1 MASVPSVRRCSIR
14 RRLVGVVGI
23 AVCVVGLPWG
33 VTGGGAITPTTV
45 HGSATVANSCTT
57 SFVPALQPP
66 GVASMSVT
74 VASDA
79 YPEPHTS
86 APVTLSNTTLT
97 LRLPGS
103 LLQAGVGSFISDGLV
118 IPTVAS
124 PVLAGSNTVEATH
137 TYSVNTTMTVHVI
150 GGVVQPLTATMNL
163 PDTTWHPIVAAT
175 PVVFVEKTM
184 TAVLAIDFTGIGTI
198 TTTFRCTPNALAAIV
213 TLHGSQALPT
223 RKAADS
229 PNAPR
234 AGGNGYTITIHNPST
249 LPVTLNAI
257 TDTLPTGFSYRAGST
272 TGATSSN
279 PSINGQNLSWAGPFN
294 APAGGNVSIHFNVTV
309 SSVAGFYY
317 NNAGGSTDAPYTVTP
332 TGKTALITVG
342 TPGNI
347 FAVELRNC
355 VNLHVGYNR
364 FPNGT
369 VVRWN
374 VSQNAIKVA
383 TGQFTAIGGGIYG
396 SKTYH
401 FLTQPL
407 GVTLKPSP
415 DGHVHFNWVINNTT
429 YNYTAIRKP
438 GC

>member
-1 MASVPSVRRCSIR
+1 MASVPSVRMCSIR

-57 SFVPALQPP
+57 SLVPPLSPP

-74 VASDA
+74 LASDA
-79 YPEPHTS
+79 SAEPHTS

-103 LLQAGVGSFISDGLV
+103 LLQTAVGLISDGLE

-137 TYSVNTTMTVHVI
+137 TYSVDATMTVHVI

-163 PDTTWHPIVAAT
+163 PDTTWHPIVAAV
-175 PVVFVEKTM
+175 PVVFVEKSM
-184 TAVLAIDFTGIGTI
+184 TAVLAINLLGITV
-198 TTTFRCTPNALAAIV
+198 TATFRCTPNALTAIA
-213 TLHGSQALPT
+213 TLHGSQALST
-223 RKAADS
+223 RKTADS
-229 PNAPR
+229 PTALR
-234 AGGNGYTITIHNPST
+234 AGGNGYTITIHNPNA
-249 LPVTLNAI
+249 LAVTLNAI

-279 PSINGQNLSWAGPFN
+279 PSINGQNLSWAGPIN

-317 NNAGGSTDAPYTVTP
+317 NNAGGSAGVPYTITP
-332 TGKTALITVG
+332 TGNTALITVG

-355 VNLHVGYNR
+355 INLHVGYNR

-383 TGQFTAIGGGIYG
+383 AGQFTAIGGGIYG

-415 DGHVHFNWVINNTT
+415 DGHVHFHWVINNTT
-429 YNYTAIRKP
+429 YSYTAIRKP